1 VTGRRRGIALRS
13 LLGAAAVAMACAR
26 PDAAAEGAGAE
37 GTGNEPGER
46 TVFNDSSLF
55 RELCLE
61 ADSGL
66 TISAGRC
73 TPRHQGNPIQ

>member
-1 VTGRRRGIALRS
+1 VSLRRGGLALAALWGAIAGCSR
-13 LLGAAAVAMACAR
+13 AD
-26 PDAAAEGAGAE
+26 DAAATRA
-37 GTGNEPGER
+37 GNESDER

-66 TISAGRC
+66 TVAAGRC

>member
-1 VTGRRRGIALRS
+1 VTARRGAPALAS
-13 LLGAAAVAMACAR
+13 LLLAASVAPACSSR
-26 PDAAAEGAGAE
+26 DAGSEGAR
-37 GTGNEPGER
+37 NESDER

-66 TISAGRC
+66 TITAGRC